1 MSSLVDHSGPPAT
14 HHAKQK
20 AVSALSAAHFH
31 RERNPNEEYAFI
43 AKREQQFGFTQREL
57 AEKIKH
63 QFDLK
68 DRRHSNL
75 KNSVKLVLPHTAR
88 VIPRRN
94 FLKAREEELNGDE
107 MPC

>member
-1 MSSLVDHSGPPAT
+1 MSSLVDHSGPLAS
-14 HHAKQK
+14 HHGKQK
-20 AVSALSAAHFH
+20 GASAAHFH

-43 AKREQQFGFTQREL
+43 AKREQQFGYTQREL

-75 KNSVKLVLPHTAR
+75 KNGVKLALPHTAR
-88 VIPRRN
+88 VIPRKN